1 MCKLY
6 MASTRMKNAPNT
18 YKREMSSYNK
28 YYESNTY
35 VGKILHNQNYTPGLG
50 MNYPTIPNGIN
61 TNVLSTNGADIESS
75 LFGIGSTNLVQPK
88 GPVTANINSL
98 NEIKF
103 FNPKPESNNNI
114 PEPLVIHNNE
124 RYAIFRR

>member
-88 GPVTANINSL
+88 PKVNPSINKRKYCKWFSR
-98 NEIKF
+98 
-103 FNPKPESNNNI
+103 NNVFL
-114 PEPLVIHNNE
+114 PAPLVIE
-124 RYAIFRR
+124 KSQRVPGPFS